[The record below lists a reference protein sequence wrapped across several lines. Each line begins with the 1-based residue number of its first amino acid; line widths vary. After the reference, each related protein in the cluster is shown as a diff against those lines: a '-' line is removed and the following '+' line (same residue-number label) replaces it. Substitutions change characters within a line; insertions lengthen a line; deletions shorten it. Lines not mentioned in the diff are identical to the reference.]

1 MQTSATVAFTAAQ
14 TIADQSAAA
23 QRLHSVV
30 HDDGNVQSKGHVGE
44 LVGCSA
50 IQPDYL
56 LLPVAA
62 TTTLGANLGRGPS
75 FTEGSKVSAIERNCV
90 WSRKY
95 ENLVNQP
102 FDSSPKELLIGV
114 DFKLR
119 VQHLAKVT
127 ESVGSVVTRGFR
139 HSPEIW
145 RICTGTVHQ
154 FCSRGADK
162 DPDEWSLSRQ
172 FHFAVSASVM
182 EAMIVTSGSVGRQ

>member
-1 MQTSATVAFTAAQ
+1 M
-14 TIADQSAAA
+14 
-23 QRLHSVV
+23 
-30 HDDGNVQSKGHVGE
+30 HDDGNVQSKGHVGW

-102 FDSSPKELLIGV
+102 FDSSPKELLIAV

-127 ESVGSVVTRGFR
+127 ESVG
-139 HSPEIW
+139 W
-145 RICTGTVHQ
+145 
-154 FCSRGADK
+154 
-162 DPDEWSLSRQ
+162 
-172 FHFAVSASVM
+172 
-182 EAMIVTSGSVGRQ
+182 